1 MATTTTQ
8 TTTPRTQAPRPPTTP
23 SVGGRAGGYITE
35 VQKEM
40 RKVSWPKRQE
50 LLNNTVLTLVSALF
64 LSVLIFGSD
73 QIISWLLTLIY
84 G

>member
-1 MATTTTQ
+1 MATTTQSPTAR
-8 TTTPRTQAPRPPTTP
+8 TPATRPPATP
-23 SVGGRAGGYITE
+23 SVAGRTGGYLTE

-50 LLNNTVLTLVSALF
+50 LLNNTVLTLVSALV
-64 LSVLIFGSD
+64 LSLLIFASD
-73 QIISWLLTLIY
+73 QVISWLLTLIY

>member
-1 MATTTTQ
+1 MATTTQSPTAR
-8 TTTPRTQAPRPPTTP
+8 TPAARPPTTP
-23 SVGGRAGGYITE
+23 SVGGRAGGYLTE

-50 LLNNTVLTLVSALF
+50 LLNNTVLTLISALV
-64 LSVLIFGSD
+64 LSLLIFSSD
-73 QIISWLLTLIY
+73 QVISWLLTLIY